1 MGYVK
6 QMTLWSGEHPDQE
19 EEEEDDDSR
28 CEDCGAKKE
37 GLILGDGGS
46 AEHYYFCEACNDH
59 EIEQE
64 LDTQIDK
71 YELTQEIYDKLVSGG
86 KR

>member
-6 QMTLWSGEHPDQE
+6 QMMLEAWKQADQE
-19 EEEEDDDSR
+19 EEEEDDDLR

-64 LDTQIDK
+64 LDAQIDK